1 MQGREHDQVIITSP
15 RPGGFRASWAMK
27 PKKQKQVLRNCAHCG
42 QPFVVE
48 PRVGKHHRFCAAPA
62 CRRASQAAAWEKYRK
77 NNAEREGAVARVQV
91 WRENNPRY
99 WRRTKRAKGRKRPQ
113 FRLTEHWLAKIKFD
127 ALRDTIDTFFTLGS
141 EMAVR
146 LTPVAL
152 RDTMAKKLQRA
163 RLRGHEILRLIQ
175 EDSHH

>member
-1 MQGREHDQVIITSP
+1 
-15 RPGGFRASWAMK
+15 MK
-27 PKKQKQVLRNCAHCG
+27 TKHRKKVLRRCAHCE
-42 QPFVVE
+42 QPFVVD

-62 CRRASQAAAWEKYRK
+62 CRLASQAAAWEKYRK

-141 EMAVR
+141 EMAAR
-146 LTPVAL
+146 LPRVAL

-175 EDSHH
+175 EDSHR